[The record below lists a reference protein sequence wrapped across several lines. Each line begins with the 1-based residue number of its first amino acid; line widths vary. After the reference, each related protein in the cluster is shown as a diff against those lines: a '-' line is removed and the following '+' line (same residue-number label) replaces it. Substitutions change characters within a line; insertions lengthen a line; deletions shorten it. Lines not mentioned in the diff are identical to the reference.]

1 MLINVTRTDQDGQR
15 IDAATFYNTIDPCEY
30 CKPLLRQAQA
40 QKEDIELI
48 ISFKYEE
55 DIKNGSNK

>member
-1 MLINVTRTDQDGQR
+1 MLVNVTRTDQDGQR
-15 IDAATFYNTIDPCEY
+15 VDAATFYDTESPCDY

-40 QKEDIELI
+40 QGKDIELI

-55 DIKNGSNK
+55 GQDGGKK